1 MIPGKIVVVYICA
14 PSATLTEYTLIS
26 SLNPCLSCTAVV
38 GDACWIH
45 VANIIVLLLVSVD
58 DPDFFIVKNIDLKVS
73 FISPL
78 HVNCQVM
85 NFKIRALEL
94 KNKSLQ
100 AGVCKAV
107 VQLYTDIIC
116 CHFF

>member
-1 MIPGKIVVVYICA
+1 MLDPCGKHNC
-14 PSATLTEYTLIS
+14 
-26 SLNPCLSCTAVV
+26 
-38 GDACWIH
+38 
-45 VANIIVLLLVSVD
+45 VLLLVSVD
-58 DPDFFIVKNIDLKVS
+58 GPDFFIVKNKDLKVS

-107 VQLYTDIIC
+107 VHLYTDIIFNDAVIFLKFILKI
-116 CHFF
+116 HN